1 MRQLKYT
8 VRTSNKYKRELRK
21 VLSRGYQLQ
30 KLDRVI
36 EIIASGENLPA
47 KYAARPLHGNMEGY
61 RECHVEF
68 DWVLV
73 YRIYQDELILLLTGT
88 GTHSDIF

>member
-47 KYAARPLHGNMEGY
+47 KYADHPLHGNMEGY